1 MSIQTETFP
10 PSLGDEASTG
20 ANYMLIN
27 SYKSGNAITSGNTA
41 ISSVGLYIPAGS
53 LKTDYTG
60 QYTVKDGGATQAR
73 LGSAASGSGSLVES
87 GNAASDLAT
96 ATATSFLDKGGI
108 LSASGSS
115 PNKYQALV
123 YQGPSGFRTHS
134 FTFKFFPKN
143 NVEAETVQRIIA
155 IFKSGTLPRGRA
167 ELARGSN
174 RLRSAYF
181 TSPHHHKITFF
192 SGGSENKNLFHIST
206 SVITA
211 MSVNYDPQTMV
222 GFHNDGQPVG
232 IDLSLTFQEIEI
244 QISDNLVTG
253 GANLDATIDTVIQ
266 NQSRAAR
273 ADGLEQLAQRGII
286 TDGRAGFSSPTRDF

>member
-73 LGSAASGSGSLVES
+73 LGTGNDSAFSKVE
-87 GNAASDLAT
+87 GASDLAT

-167 ELARGSN
+167 ALAGGRSN
-174 RLRSAYF
+174 SLRSAYF

-253 GANLDATIDTVIQ
+253 GANLDANINAVIQ
-266 NQSRAAR
+266 NQSRAAEVQAARDLGLTSTGGPPNR
-273 ADGLEQLAQRGII
+273 AI
-286 TDGRAGFSSPTRDF
+286 PVN